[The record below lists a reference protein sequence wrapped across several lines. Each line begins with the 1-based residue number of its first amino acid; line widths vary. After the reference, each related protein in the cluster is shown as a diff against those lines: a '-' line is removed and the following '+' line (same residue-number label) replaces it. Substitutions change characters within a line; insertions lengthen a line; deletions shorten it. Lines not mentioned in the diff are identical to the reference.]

1 MDLRKVKKL
10 IELLEESNLNEM
22 EIREGEESIRLS
34 RGFPAGHH
42 THAVMP
48 VAAPAEAPVAGDGA
62 SGPETGAG
70 AGREGLDSAQG
81 SGIPGGHQVTSPMV
95 GTYYAAAEPNSAPYV
110 TIGSTVQQGDTLCVI
125 EAMKIFNQIES
136 DAAGTVVHI
145 QKDNGDAVEYG
156 ELLFVIQ

>member
-34 RGFPAGHH
+34 RGSSTVHH
-42 THAVMP
+42 ATASMP
-48 VAAPAEAPVAGDGA
+48 IGSVPEVHQTTATRPKPTGAPVPAQV
-62 SGPETGAG
+62 PEVP
-70 AGREGLDSAQG
+70 S
-81 SGIPGGHQVTSPMV
+81 GHQITSPMV
-95 GTYYAAAEPNSAPYV
+95 GTYYGAAEPDAPPFV
-110 TIGSTVQQGDTLCVI
+110 SVGSPVQPGDTLCVI

-136 DAAGTVVHI
+136 DAAGTVIHI
-145 QKDNGDAVEYG
+145 QKDNGEAVEYG

>member
-34 RGFPAGHH
+34 RGAPAVHH
-42 THAVMP
+42 APAVMHTMP
-48 VAAPAEAPVAGDGA
+48 VPDSHSQQSAAVRYAGQDD
-62 SGPETGAG
+62 S
-70 AGREGLDSAQG
+70 DSAKA
-81 SGIPGGHQVTSPMV
+81 SDIPGGHQVTSPMV
-95 GTYYAAAEPNSAPYV
+95 GTYYSSPEPDAEPFV
-110 TIGSTVQQGDTLCVI
+110 TVGSKVEPGDTLCVI

-136 DAAGTVVHI
+136 DTSGTVVHI
-145 QKDNGDAVEYG
+145 QKGSGEAVEYG

>member
-34 RGFPAGHH
+34 RG
-42 THAVMP
+42 
-48 VAAPAEAPVAGDGA
+48 APAVHHAPAMVHMA
-62 SGPETGAG
+62 SAPESHPPA
-70 AGREGLDSAQG
+70 AGRPAAHDEAESAAAG
-81 SGIPGGHQVTSPMV
+81 GIPSGHQVTSPMV
-95 GTYYAAAEPNSAPYV
+95 GTYYASPEPDAEPYV
-110 TIGSTVQQGDTLCVI
+110 AVGARVEAGETLCVI

-145 QKDNGDAVEYG
+145 QKHNGEAVEYG

>member
-10 IELLEESNLNEM
+10 IELLEESNLIEM

-34 RGFPAGHH
+34 RGFRAAHH

-48 VAAPAEAPVAGDGA
+48 AEASP
-62 SGPETGAG
+62 GAG
-70 AGREGLDSAQG
+70 GGALSPEAATAGEDLDSAQG
-81 SGIPGGHQVTSPMV
+81 SGIPSGHQVTSPMV

-110 TIGSTVQQGDTLCVI
+110 TVGSTVEQGDTLCVI

-136 DAAGTVVHI
+136 DAAGTVVHV